1 MSAALR
7 RLRALRALLRV
18 EQRELRRHPWRSLL
32 VVLLVALPVAA
43 LVGGGTLLRITTPT
57 PTEAR
62 ARVLGQAALRV
73 EAGAGLALGAAR
85 ERLPAHAR
93 VTSLAQGEDELAAPG
108 FRLGVRLVEL
118 DSAALGPDGLARGLV
133 QLAAGHAPR
142 AAGEVALSP
151 MLLSELALAPGARV
165 PLADGPATV
174 TGVVLDPEDLEAPLV
189 LRAPDPSPRPSSRPL
204 PRTVPALLVDLPA
217 DEVPALAAE
226 LRTAGFRVRTAAE
239 LGARDGFES
248 AALFVVGGFGFVE
261 AALVVGAALAVGLR
275 RRQRELGLL
284 AACGA
289 ARGVLRT
296 AVLLST
302 SALAGLGVLIGTAL
316 GVGAA
321 LASWP
326 FLDGWNQRQNGA
338 FEFSGAHF
346 VGALGLALVTA
357 LAAAALP
364 VRGATRLS
372 LRVAL
377 GGRRPVTSGSRA
389 WLVAGLALTG
399 GGAAL
404 VLLARAAEDA
414 RATIGI
420 LVGSALAL
428 AGLGA
433 LSPWLLA
440 GLARRAAPLPLAWR
454 LAVRDAGRFR
464 ARNGPMVTAVLSGV
478 ALGVLLAALLASV
491 EGALGGLPRTLRD
504 DQLMIQGPGAA
515 EVARRV
521 RAELGGVAH
530 APLAAAWAQG
540 EPVRARAGAREAW
553 LACGDAELVQALGL
567 EPHASD
573 RPGRLLWLTPQAEGE
588 GEFTLELFAGPRR
601 LAAPAPERVTPS
613 QRLRAP
619 EGVLDSAGMAALG
632 LAPGPPPG
640 ASLTPWLVRLAA
652 PVRATDL
659 RLARARAAGIAGT
672 TVTADAG
679 ASVPGRALLSA
690 LLALCALTGLSVV
703 FVATALSAA
712 ESAADARVLH
722 TLGAAPRVLR
732 AHLAARAGYLALLG
746 CALAVPAGLV
756 PVLGLLPLADV
767 PLAFVVPWPE
777 VALTVLGLPALAF
790 GGTWLFATL
799 RRAPRALA

>member
-1 MSAALR
+1 VSTALR

-18 EQRELRRHPWRSLL
+18 EQRELRLHPWRSLL

-57 PTEAR
+57 PAEAR

-93 VTSLAQGEDELAAPG
+93 VTTLAQGEDELAAPG
-108 FRLGVRLVEL
+108 FRLGVRLLEL

-133 QLAAGHAPR
+133 QIAEGHAPR
-142 AAGEVALSP
+142 DASEVALSP
-151 MLLSELALAPGARV
+151 LLLAELALTPGERV
-165 PLADGPATV
+165 TLADGQTTV
-174 TGVVLDPEDLEAPLV
+174 TGVVLDPEDLEAPLM
-189 LRAPDPSPRPSSRPL
+189 LLAPRPSPRPL
-204 PRTVPALLVDLPA
+204 PRAVPALLVDLPA

-226 LRTAGFRVRTAAE
+226 LRAAGFRVRTAAE

-302 SALAGLGVLIGTAL
+302 SALAGLGVLLGTAL

-321 LASWP
+321 LALWP

-346 VGALGLALVTA
+346 VGALGLALATA

-377 GGRRPVTSGSRA
+377 GGLRPVTSGSRA

-404 VLLARAAEDA
+404 VLFARAAEDA

-464 ARNGPMVTAVLSGV
+464 TRNGPMVTAVLSGV
-478 ALGVLLAALLASV
+478 ALGVLLAALLAAV
-491 EGALGGLPRTLRD
+491 DGALGGLPRTLRD
-504 DQLMIQGPGAA
+504 DQLLIQGPGAA

-521 RAELGGVAH
+521 RADLNGVAH

-553 LACGDAELVQALGL
+553 LACGDAELLQALDL
-567 EPHASD
+567 EPRASD
-573 RPGRLLWLTPQAEGE
+573 AAGRLLWLAPEAEAEGE
-588 GEFTLELFAGPRR
+588 LTLELFAGPRR

-619 EGVLDSAGMAALG
+619 ECVLDSAGMAALG

-640 ASLTPWLVRLAA
+640 ASLTPWLVRLAT
-652 PVRATDL
+652 PVSATDL

-679 ASVPGRALLSA
+679 ASVPGRGLLHA

-732 AHLAARAGYLALLG
+732 AHLAARAAYLALLG